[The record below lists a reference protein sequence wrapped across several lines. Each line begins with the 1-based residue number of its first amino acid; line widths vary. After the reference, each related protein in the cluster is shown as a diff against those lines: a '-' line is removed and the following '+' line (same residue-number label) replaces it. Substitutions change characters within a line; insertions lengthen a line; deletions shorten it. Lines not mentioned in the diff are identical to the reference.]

1 MRKTLFP
8 LLITAVFFLAAC
20 GTASPE
26 PENGASGASASPD
39 NVTDTDFAGGPIES
53 TGTAVSS
60 AGGLDPQCVATR
72 LGREVN
78 SFADLTAAELRL
90 VTQACGG
97 AGAVGATV
105 PDSFQFDISCITETL
120 GREFR
125 GAADLTEEESRLL
138 SEECGFGGG
147 TGQGQFGIAFNPEC
161 AAEALGREVSDFSE
175 LTPEERQEIAAACVP
190 EGLTGG
196 GPGAGLFGPAFNL
209 DCLMDALGREVT
221 DFQTLSPEERQTAI
235 ATCAPE
241 GVTGGGPGFGPGQLP
256 GGFLQRFGGQGFPG
270 GGLAGLDPECVE
282 VVAGRTGDSIQE
294 LTAEQQAAV
303 ISICSPQ
310 P

>member
-1 MRKTLFP
+1 MTLLP

-20 GTASPE
+20 GTSSPE
-26 PENGASGASASPD
+26 PENGASGASAGQD
-39 NVTDTDFAGGPIES
+39 NVSDTELAGGSDES
-53 TGTAVSS
+53 TGAEVTG

-72 LGREVN
+72 LGREVS
-78 SFADLTAAELRL
+78 SFADLTPAELRL

-97 AGAVGATV
+97 AAAQGVTG
-105 PDSFQFDISCITETL
+105 PGGFPFDISCITATL

-147 TGQGQFGIAFNPEC
+147 IGPGQFGTAFNPEC

-175 LTPEERQEIAAACVP
+175 LTPEERQETAAACVP

-196 GPGAGLFGPAFNL
+196 GPGAGQFGPAFNL
-209 DCLMDALGREVT
+209 VCLTDALGREVT
-221 DFQTLSPEERQTAI
+221 DFQTLTPEERQTAI

-241 GVTGGGPGFGPGQLP
+241 RVTGGGPGFGPGQLP
-256 GGFLQRFGGQGFPG
+256 GGSLQRFGGQGFPG

-282 VVAGRTGDSIQE
+282 VVAGRSVDSIQE